1 MKLHLYIMWVM
12 YLLASITM
20 LITIAFTME
29 GDSLGVSIGLAETT
43 CFTIIGCLAEHTYKK
58 SINNK

>member
-1 MKLHLYIMWVM
+1 MWVM

-29 GDSLGVSIGLAETT
+29 GDSLGMSIGLAETT
-43 CFTIIGCLAEHTYKK
+43 CFTLIGCLAEYTYNK
-58 SINNK
+58 SKQKEA

>member
-29 GDSLGVSIGLAETT
+29 GDSLGMSIGLAETT
-43 CFTIIGCLAEHTYKK
+43 AFTIFGCLAESTYNK
-58 SINNK
+58 SK